1 MHSQGPFQLFQ
12 NRCVYL
18 EEAMDELE
26 REEGDN
32 GWAALD
38 AEAHWENSMRRSLEH
53 VEQNLGWG
61 IVAAWEGELV
71 ASCHS

>member
-1 MHSQGPFQLFQ
+1 
-12 NRCVYL
+12 
-18 EEAMDELE
+18 MDELE